1 MSFAKFVDCQP
12 ISFTPK
18 FTNPPAEPARSIKET
33 NMRTSLIILAS
44 IGSLVAS
51 SAAFAAAPY
60 ANTAAAPA
68 VVKHQLVKK
77 VSSTTPV
84 KSIHKTGKKIQK
96 VSMTHKKHRKP
107 AVTQDKDASTAK
119 AM

>member
-1 MSFAKFVDCQP
+1 
-12 ISFTPK
+12 
-18 FTNPPAEPARSIKET
+18 
-33 NMRTSLIILAS
+33 MRTSLIVIAS

-68 VVKHQLVKK
+68 AVKHQLVKK
-77 VSSTTPV
+77 VSSTTPAA
-84 KSIHKTGKKIQK
+84 KSIHKTVKKLHK
-96 VSMTHKKHRKP
+96 ASMTHKKHRKP
-107 AVTQDKDASTAK
+107 SVAPVK